1 MNHREAIE
9 TNTDSAT
16 APAPATVTRTAKAA
30 IFELRGDE
38 PTNAFLWDPAPEK
51 TADPATNCHGNLID
65 LLDLSNPPADASLH
79 INGNDA
85 VGDNPNR
92 YKQHGF
98 YFNADNCIGCHA
110 CETACSEKNDN
121 PAHIAFR
128 SVGYVEGGTYPDYQR
143 INISMACNHCD
154 DPVCLKG
161 CPTRAY
167 TKFAEYGAV
176 LQDPDICFG
185 CGYCTWVCPY
195 NAPQL
200 DPVKGEVT
208 KCNMCVDRLEVG
220 LKPACVSACVGNALD
235 FGVIENIPENRIEAK
250 ISIPGFPATDITQPN
265 IRFQQTRSTQRE
277 MTRPDGMPVKYH
289 KDDKV
294 GQFKPEV
301 DKKIGDKKQWNW
313 RRLLT
318 SHESAHVI
326 FTLCTQAVLGAFLL
340 MTSAL
345 LLPNSVFPTGALAAL
360 QLPGVALPLLAVMIG
375 LISFGLFK
383 LNMHLGKP
391 HRFYRGFNNLRW
403 SPLSREIAGISAFYT
418 FLLGYALFAALAVWF
433 DSPFIVQASI
443 VLKTLCAAL
452 ATFSGLIGL
461 YYMYRIY
468 RIPARPFWNHW
479 QTATAFGGN
488 TLSLG
493 ALLTGLVTLPA
504 LLISGHSV
512 GGILPVLATVAAVG
526 LVLEGIGHIRH
537 GRDMLKLGNEGA
549 SSWYVQVTRYGYP
562 WLLRNGLLCG
572 AIVMC
577 AGLALASFVV
587 APAGFTIIGLWLGVS
602 ALAIAAAI
610 ISRSLFFVLV
620 IPTTMPGA
628 FFWKNQ
634 DFVEHARATGLVDME
649 QVGVVREQ
657 HGKFKMDELI
667 ATIKTTTLKEMFAH
681 IKDIVVWKK
690 LPR

>member
-1 MNHREAIE
+1 MNE
-9 TNTDSAT
+9 TQALSHT
-16 APAPATVTRTAKAA
+16 KAHNQETSKPL
-30 IFELRGDE
+30 IFEVRSDE
-38 PTNAFLWDPAPEK
+38 PADAFLWDPAPEDSE
-51 TADPATNCHGNLID
+51 TPSSNCHGNLID
-65 LLDLSNPPADASLH
+65 LVNENSELYGESLN

-85 VGDNPNR
+85 IGDNPNR

-98 YFNADNCIGCHA
+98 FFDADNCIGCHA

-154 DPVCLKG
+154 DPVCLTG

-167 TKFAEYGAV
+167 TKYAEYGAV

-235 FGVIENIPENRIEAK
+235 FGVVENIPENRIEAK
-250 ISIPGFPATDITQPN
+250 VDIPGFPSADITQPN

-289 KDDKV
+289 KDDS
-294 GQFKPEV
+294 GGHFQPEV
-301 DKKIGDKKQWNW
+301 DKKFGDKKHWNW
-313 RRLLT
+313 RKLLT

-326 FTLCTQAVLGAFLL
+326 FTLSAQAVLGAFLL
-340 MTSAL
+340 MSAALLSGSLPGQGPLSAL
-345 LLPNSVFPTGALAAL
+345 QIPAVS
-360 QLPGVALPLLAVMIG
+360 LPLLAVMIP
-375 LISFGLFK
+375 LVSFGLFK

-403 SPLSREIAGISAFYT
+403 SPLSREIAGVSGFYT
-418 FLLGYALFAALAVWF
+418 FLLGFALFVLLEAWLDYGVITLLKNTCAGLAAV
-433 DSPFIVQASI
+433 
-443 VLKTLCAAL
+443 
-452 ATFSGLIGL
+452 SGLIGL

-468 RIPARPFWNHW
+468 RIKARPFWDHW
-479 QTATAFGGN
+479 QTATAFVGN

-493 ALLTGLVTLPA
+493 SLLTGAVALPA
-504 LLISGHSV
+504 LLISGAASTELFTLLITLTAL
-512 GGILPVLATVAAVG
+512 GLAI
-526 LVLEGIGHIRH
+526 EGIGHLCH

-549 SSWYVQVTRYGYP
+549 SSWYIQITRYGYP
-562 WLLRNGLLCG
+562 WLVRNALLI
-572 AIVMC
+572 AATVI
-577 AGLALASFVV
+577 ATGLALSTFILIPEGWNAI
-587 APAGFTIIGLWLGVS
+587 TLWFLLT
-602 ALAIAAAI
+602 AITIAAAAI
-610 ISRSLFFVLV
+610 TRSLFFVLV

-634 DFVEHARATGLVDME
+634 DFVDHARETGLAEME
-649 QVGVVREQ
+649 QVGVVREL
-657 HGKFKMDELI
+657 HGKFKFDELLN
-667 ATIKTTTLKEMFAH
+667 TIKTTSVKEIFAN
-681 IKDIVVWKK
+681 IKDIVIWKK